1 MRVRGYRET
10 LAALKNF
17 GTEGEN
23 MIRSLTIANG
33 QEISEK
39 AKDNFRTMADELD
52 PTGTIYRSINFR
64 PENNG
69 FKAVIFVNQ
78 LPMGAYI
85 EFGTGVYVEVDPEW
99 KDIAWQFYVNGMGQL
114 HPHPYFYPAYSEGRE
129 KYIRDLKD
137 ALEHLTRRF
146 NSRR

>member
-1 MRVRGYRET
+1 MRVRGYKET

-17 GTEGEN
+17 GRDGEN
-23 MIRSLTIANG
+23 LIKDITVSGGHEIA
-33 QEISEK
+33 EK
-39 AKDNFRTMADELD
+39 AKENFRNVADGLD
-52 PTGTIYRSINFR
+52 PTGTIMRSINFK

-69 FKAVIFVNQ
+69 FKAVISVNQ

-85 EFGTGVYVEVDPEW
+85 EFGTGVFVEVDPEW

-114 HPHPYFYPAYSEGRE
+114 HAHPYFYPAFDEGRE
-129 KYIRDLKD
+129 KYMRDLKD
-137 ALEHLTRRF
+137 ALEHLTRRY

>member
-17 GTEGEN
+17 GREGEYL
-23 MIRSLTIANG
+23 IRELTISNG
-33 QEISEK
+33 EEIAQK
-39 AKDNFRTMADELD
+39 ARRNLSTVSNELD
-52 PTGTIYRSINFR
+52 PTGTIMQSINFKS
-64 PENNG
+64 ENNG

-85 EFGTGVYVEVDPEW
+85 EFGTGVYVQVDPEW

-114 HPHPYFYPAYSEGRE
+114 HPHPYFYPAFNEGRE

-137 ALEHLTRRF
+137 ALEHLTRRY

>member
-1 MRVRGYRET
+1 MRVRGLRET
-10 LAALKNF
+10 LALLDQF
-17 GTEGEN
+17 GEQGRNRIKQITAV
-23 MIRSLTIANG
+23 TG
-33 QEISEK
+33 QEIATK
-39 AKDNFRTMADELD
+39 ASQNLSAYNDVD
-52 PTGTIYRSINFR
+52 PNGTISQSINAKI
-64 PENNG
+64 ENNG
-69 FKAVIFVNQ
+69 FKTVVSVNQ

-85 EFGTGVYVEVDPEW
+85 EFGTGTYVEVADEW

-137 ALEHLTRRF
+137 GLEHLTRRF